1 MSATTIYNPI
11 RWVNRMTNQLP
22 DPNDLDWG
30 SMSKAEFKRNE
41 LAYELAHEEDGAV
54 TRKHKPYSTPVLV
67 IKTASLT
74 DALAVAY
81 AAYRINGN
89 QYVKDTRRFSTES
102 NKTQFDNK
110 SLVRFYW
117 EKKNNISDAQ
127 YLPADFEMFEP
138 TEADYASVEEARK
151 WMKRY
156 VMLGLGDLDSFKTDM
171 IKELSQDKI
180 AIKNMGRIAYAPE
193 FVARDQQEAGLKKT
207 IRVEYRDSCHIEP
220 VGATVEGVIEFLDK
234 FYSKQWESYNY
245 TGVIDGNLV
254 SFMNK
259 FEHAVGSRMRIKAK
273 VKSHTKNRLF
283 SADET
288 RLNYVKLYK
297 V

>member
-1 MSATTIYNPI
+1 M
-11 RWVNRMTNQLP
+11 
-22 DPNDLDWG
+22 
-30 SMSKAEFKRNE
+30 FKEVKNG
-41 LAYELAHEEDGAV
+41 YVHKDAV
-54 TRKHKPYSTPVLV
+54 PL
-67 IKTASLT
+67 KTVALT

-81 AAYRINGN
+81 AAYRINN
-89 QYVKDTRRFSTES
+89 NTYTKDTRRFSCEE

-117 EKKNNISDAQ
+117 EKKLDTAQ
-127 YLPADFEMFEP
+127 AKFLPEDFEMFEP
-138 TEADYASVEEARK
+138 TEADYASVQEALK

-156 VMLGLGDLDSFKTDM
+156 IMLGLADLGDFKSDM
-171 IKELSQDKI
+171 VTELSQDQVAVKS
-180 AIKNMGRIAYAPE
+180 MGRIAFAPE
-193 FVARDQQEAGLKKT
+193 FIARDQHETGLKKT
-207 IRVEYRDSCHIEP
+207 IRVEYRDSKHIEP
-220 VGATVEGVIEFLDK
+220 VGEKVETVIEILDK
-234 FYSKQWESYNY
+234 RYSAQWESYNY
-245 TGVIDGNLV
+245 TCVTTDGNLV

-259 FEHAVGSRMRIKAK
+259 FDHAVGARKRIKAK

>member
-1 MSATTIYNPI
+1 MANT
-11 RWVNRMTNQLP
+11 LP
-22 DPNDLDWG
+22 DPNTLDWG
-30 SMSKAEFKRNE
+30 SMSKSEFKRME
-41 LAYELAHEEDGAV
+41 LEYELAGETN
-54 TRKHKPYSTPVLV
+54 TRVRKAKPQP
-67 IKTASLT
+67 KTVSLT

-81 AAYRINGN
+81 AVYRINN
-89 QYVKDTRRFSTES
+89 KEYVKHTQRYSEPENKTKFS
-102 NKTQFDNK
+102 NKD
-110 SLVRFYW
+110 LVRYYW
-117 EKKNNISDAQ
+117 AKKLQLSDAP
-127 YLPADFEMFEP
+127 YLPSDFEMFEP
-138 TEADYASVEEARK
+138 TEEDYACVEEARK

-156 VMLGLGDLDSFKTDM
+156 VMLGLGDLNDFTADM
-171 IKELSQDKI
+171 VKELSQDEVKVLG
-180 AIKNMGRIAYAPE
+180 MGRIAYAPE
-193 FVARDQQEAGLKKT
+193 FIKRDQHENGLKKT
-207 IRVEYRDSCHIEP
+207 IRIEYRDSKHIEP

-234 FYSKQWESYNY
+234 RYSSQWESYNY

-259 FEHAVGSRMRIKAK
+259 FEHEVGSRKRIKAK

>member
-1 MSATTIYNPI
+1 MTTVYNPI
-11 RWVNRMTNQLP
+11 GWANRMTNQLP

-41 LAYELAHEEDGAV
+41 LAYELAHEEDEV
-54 TRKHKPYSTPVLV
+54 ITRRSKPYSTPVLQM
-67 IKTASLT
+67 KTASLT

-81 AAYRINGN
+81 AVYRINGN
-89 QYVKDTRRFSTES
+89 QYLKDTRRFSTEG
-102 NKTQFDNK
+102 NKTQFANK
-110 SLVRFYW
+110 ELVQYYW
-117 EKKNNISDAQ
+117 TKKSNSSEAQ
-127 YLPADFEMFEP
+127 WLPSDFEMFEP
-138 TEADYASVEEARK
+138 TEADYASVQEARK

-156 VMLGLGDLDSFKTDM
+156 VMLGLGELDSFKQDM
-171 IKELSQDKI
+171 IKELSKDEVVLKG
-180 AIKNMGRIAYAPE
+180 MGRIAFAPE
-193 FVARDQQEAGLKKT
+193 FIARDQHESGLTKT
-207 IRVEYRDSCHIEP
+207 IRVEYRDSKHIEP

-234 FYSKQWESYNY
+234 RYSNQWESYNY

-259 FEHAVGSRMRIKAK
+259 YDHAVGSRKRIKAK

-297 V
+297 I